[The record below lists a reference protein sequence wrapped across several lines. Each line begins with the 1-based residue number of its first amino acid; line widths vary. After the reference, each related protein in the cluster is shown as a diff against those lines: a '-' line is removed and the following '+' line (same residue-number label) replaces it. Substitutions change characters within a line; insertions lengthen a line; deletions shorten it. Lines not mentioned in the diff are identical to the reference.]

1 VIEQKDDNVVEA
13 TAKVIKASEE
23 KVVDNGGMMDYV
35 QDVTVR
41 ILDGEYET
49 EELEATYNL
58 SYDIE
63 GKIKGYPLEEGDK
76 VICLNNEWDTIDI
89 TGSTSLVN
97 GTTGFL
103 KDIKYEDMRFK
114 SLRG

>member
-1 VIEQKDDNVVEA
+1 MINILVGNVFATEDETVENQIEEDKVIEQKDDNVVEA

-58 SYDIE
+58 SYDNNAYV
-63 GKIKGYPLEEGDK
+63 GYMYGMALTSSTDAI
-76 VICLNNEWDTIDI
+76 VNRCLFLIDN
-89 TGSTSLVN
+89 T
-97 GTTGFL
+97 
-103 KDIKYEDMRFK
+103 
-114 SLRG
+114 